1 MFATLVYQENKM
13 DFYAAW
19 DLADQQRS
27 TEEPGKSLKATRKH
41 RLPAPLV
48 ARSDPYLVKDSKK
61 FEEEEDES
69 DSSSDSSSEDKKT
82 DGLDD
87 DESDEQEKKQ
97 QVEARMIRLPVIQRS
112 QRLRKM
118 RSSRTLLNPLNP
130 QAVLL

>member
-1 MFATLVYQENKM
+1 MFATFVYQENKM

-41 RLPAPLV
+41 CLPAPLV

-87 DESDEQEKKQ
+87 DESGEQEKKQ
-97 QVEARMIRLPVIQRS
+97 QVEAS
-112 QRLRKM
+112 QEKDDT
-118 RSSRTLLNPLNP
+118 SSSDTEESKTEEDEVKPNPS
-130 QAVLL
+130 